1 MDYLEQIQLVVRGG
15 FELGISRFQVQCPN
29 HSATLPVLE
38 SLFVANTVK
47 LKLIVTFQ
55 LLKLHTAAKI
65 EEETK
70 KGQSLTDPTVKEN
83 NESASSTEQGEK
95 SPSKRHHHSR
105 KDHSL
110 KIKLPSPE
118 KRKRRLR
125 RSRDEIFE
133 VTGYFLVAFS

>member
-1 MDYLEQIQLVVRGG
+1 MGSPDFKSGALTTRLHC
-15 FELGISRFQVQCPN
+15 F
-29 HSATLPVLE
+29 PVSE
-38 SLFVANTVK
+38 SLFFANTVK
-47 LKLIVTFQ
+47 RKLIVTFQ

-95 SPSKRHHHSR
+95 SPSKHHHHSR

-133 VTGYFLVAFS
+133 VTGYFLVAFF

>member
-1 MDYLEQIQLVVRGG
+1 MPIY
-15 FELGISRFQVQCPN
+15 
-29 HSATLPVLE
+29 PVFIPE
-38 SLFVANTVK
+38 KSLFVANTVK
-47 LKLIVTFQ
+47 NKLIVIFQ

-65 EEETK
+65 EEEEK
-70 KGQSLTDPTVKEN
+70 KGKSLTDPTVKDI
-83 NESASSTEQGEK
+83 NESAGSTEQGEK
-95 SPSKRHHHSR
+95 SPSKHHHHSR

-133 VTGYFLVAFS
+133 VTGYILVVFFIYCIFLVITLNFFPHFFIYILF